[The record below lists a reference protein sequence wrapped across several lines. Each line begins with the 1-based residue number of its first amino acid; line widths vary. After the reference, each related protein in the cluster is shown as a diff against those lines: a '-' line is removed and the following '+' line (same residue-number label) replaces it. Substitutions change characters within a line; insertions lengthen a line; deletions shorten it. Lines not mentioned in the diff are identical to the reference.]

1 MPTRLV
7 LIRHGESEDNVA
19 GRLSGWTDSDLT
31 SVGVDQA
38 RRMARL
44 VADIYRPAAL
54 YASPLTR
61 AVKTARAIAEL
72 TGLPINLREDLRE
85 IHFGDAEG
93 LTIDEVVSRFPTEW
107 QRAQD
112 EDDVEFGFPGGE
124 PRIQFHQRVRNAFSD
139 LIESHPGETIAVVSH
154 GGVLS
159 TFLADVAEKRPQ
171 RWRSFLK
178 HNCALSE
185 LLAEGGQIT
194 IVRWNV
200 VDHLT

>member
-1 MPTRLV
+1 MQTRLV
-7 LIRHGESEDNVA
+7 LIHHGESEDNVA
-19 GRLSGWTDSDLT
+19 GRLSGWADSDLT
-31 SVGVDQA
+31 TVGVDQA
-38 RRMARL
+38 RRMARF
-44 VADIYRPAAL
+44 VADTYRPSVL

-61 AVKTARAIAEL
+61 AVRTAGALAEL

-112 EDDVEFGFPGGE
+112 EDDVQFGFPGGE
-124 PRIQFHQRVRNAFSD
+124 RRIHFHQRVRNAFSD
-139 LIESHPGETIAVVSH
+139 LIQSHAGQTVAVVSH

-159 TFLADVAEKRPQ
+159 TFLADVAENRPQ

-178 HNCALSE
+178 QNCALSE
-185 LLAEGGQIT
+185 LLVQDGQIT

-200 VDHLT
+200 VDHLK